1 MKQNKQSIHERL
13 GLTVEEALNRLIL
26 FGQLNHKYKQEH
38 GESINPKH
46 LEAVLHATEE
56 KNNG

>member
-1 MKQNKQSIHERL
+1 MTHPNKQPLHERL
-13 GLTVEEALNRLIL
+13 GMSVEEALNRLIS

-46 LEAVLHATEE
+46 LEAVLHATKE
-56 KNNG
+56 NT